1 MQADLA
7 DPEMKAAM
15 LEVLVNNADDAFG
28 YDRGY
33 CILLEEAVSAVPGL
47 PMQLLSLVSLKNGG
61 DGPISYQAPAS
72 HRRAQTR
79 RTVMGTDES
88 RRL

>member
-15 LEVLVNNADDAFG
+15 LEVLVNNADDAVG
-28 YDRGY
+28 YDRLY
-33 CILLEEAVSAVPGL
+33 CILFKEAISAVLGVPR
-47 PMQLLSLVSLKNGG
+47 QLLSLVSLKNGG
-61 DGPISYQAPAS
+61 GGPISYQAPAS

-79 RTVMGTDES
+79 RTVMGTGEW